1 MIRAI
6 LALAV
11 GAGLML
17 APSATAATSF
27 QLGTGSHPDVDV
39 DAGGTAHIVVDLPD
53 EKLRY
58 CQIPRGQT
66 TCSVDKT
73 LTPPSEATG
82 RSSFV
87 FVPSPNRVVIATRRC
102 CGPEGVFVYESTD
115 NGANF
120 AGPTQRGTIDIED
133 AHWGP
138 GNAISGIERSGF
150 YQRMFLGGPSGSLL
164 ADLPAGFAVPTAS
177 SVAVSEGGRPLK
189 VSADGDNTTF
199 SRVKDSI
206 SNPNSKGN
214 WSGPTA
220 VTPAGGEPH
229 LASGPQ
235 GLAMI
240 YRVEGE
246 LHARKFDPA
255 ANGFDPHETLST
267 GDPIQA
273 DLTTDDTGR
282 FTAIWQ
288 ENAASDVRV
297 ASSPDGVA
305 WTTRRVLRADSVFN
319 TQVATAPDGEGFA
332 VFDSNSEDGAITVTP
347 LDPRTSVT
355 GGGDGGGGSGGK
367 PLSSTTV
374 NGTTISFFGPTAC
387 IQKPRNIV
395 LRVTSKRKRQLS
407 PRRRV
412 KIARVVFR
420 MHKTK
425 KTDRKKAF
433 RKSFTTRRLKRGK
446 RYKVGAVVRLA
457 PVKKGAFK
465 AKVKRLKGRFR
476 MCS

>member
-1 MIRAI
+1 
-6 LALAV
+6 
-11 GAGLML
+11 
-17 APSATAATSF
+17 
-27 QLGTGSHPDVDV
+27 
-39 DAGGTAHIVVDLPD
+39 
-53 EKLRY
+53 
-58 CQIPRGQT
+58 
-66 TCSVDKT
+66 
-73 LTPPSEATG
+73 
-82 RSSFV
+82 
-87 FVPSPNRVVIATRRC
+87 
-102 CGPEGVFVYESTD
+102 
-115 NGANF
+115 
-120 AGPTQRGTIDIED
+120 
-133 AHWGP
+133 
-138 GNAISGIERSGF
+138 
-150 YQRMFLGGPSGSLL
+150 MFLGGPSGAPF
-164 ADLPAGFAVPTAS
+164 ADLPAGFTVPTAS
-177 SVAVSEGGRPLK
+177 SVAISEGGRPLK

-199 SRVKDSI
+199 SRTKDSI
-206 SNPNSKGN
+206 GNPNNKGN
-214 WSGPTA
+214 WAGPTA
-220 VTPAGGEPH
+220 VAPAGDEPH

-235 GLAMI
+235 GLSMI

-282 FTAIWQ
+282 FTAIWH
-288 ENAASDVRV
+288 ENATSEVRV
-297 ASSPDGVA
+297 ASSTDGVA
-305 WTTRRVLRADSVFN
+305 WTTRRVLRADNVFN

-332 VFDSNSEDGAITVTP
+332 VFDSNSDDGAITVTP
-347 LDPRTSVT
+347 LDPRETLDS
-355 GGGDGGGGSGGK
+355 GGDGGDGGSGGK

-374 NGTTISFFGPTAC
+374 NGTRIDFFGPTKC

-412 KIARVVFR
+412 KITRVRFS

-446 RYKVGAVVRLA
+446 RYKVGAIVRLA

-465 AKVKRLKGRFR
+465 PKVKRLKGRFR

>member
-6 LALAV
+6 SALAV
-11 GAGLML
+11 GATLLL

-27 QLGTGSHPDVDV
+27 QLGNGSHPDVDV
-39 DAGGTAHIVVDLPD
+39 DASGTAHIVVDLPD
-53 EKLRY
+53 ERLRY

-73 LTPPSEATG
+73 LTPPAQATG

-87 FVPSPNRVVIATRRC
+87 FVPSPGRVVIVTERC
-102 CGPEGVFVYESTD
+102 CPPDAVLAYQSTN
-115 NGANF
+115 NGATF
-120 AGPTQRGTIDIED
+120 AGPTEIGKLDVED
-133 AHWGP
+133 AVFGP
-138 GNAISGIERSGF
+138 GNGVSGLEQSGW
-150 YQRMFLGGPSGSLL
+150 YQRMPLTGP
-164 ADLPAGFAVPTAS
+164 AATTAAELPAGFSVPTGS
-177 SVAVSEGGRPLK
+177 SLALLGGTRPLK

-199 SRVKDSI
+199 SVFNGAGD
-206 SNPNSKGN
+206 PNSTGT
-214 WSGPTA
+214 WSAPTP
-220 VTPAGGEPH
+220 VPPAGSEPH
-229 LASGPQ
+229 LASGAQ
-235 GLAMI
+235 GLVMI
-240 YRVEGE
+240 YRIGRE

-255 ANGFDPHETLST
+255 AGSFDPHETLST
-267 GDPIQA
+267 GEAIQS
-273 DLTTDDTGR
+273 DITTDDSGR

-288 ENAASDVRV
+288 ENDASDVRV
-297 ASSPDGVA
+297 ASSTDGVTWA
-305 WTTRRVLRADSVFN
+305 TRRVLRADNLFN
-319 TQVATAPDGEGFA
+319 SQVATAPDGQGFA
-332 VFDSNSEDGAITVTP
+332 VFDSNSDVGAITVTP
-347 LDPRTSVT
+347 LDPRSSVT
-355 GGGDGGGGSGGK
+355 GGGRSSSGSD
-367 PLSSTTV
+367 PIASTTV
-374 NGTTISFFGPTAC
+374 NGTKIDFFGPTQC

-412 KIARVVFR
+412 KITRVVFR